1 MPLKLIYLHEPD
13 IQVSYYLHL
22 PSFKLHHKYII
33 VFIVVIQ
40 KYFLCFVFDHQ
51 SVFERVI
58 RQEPVGLMTR
68 ILFSRYHF
76 RILDSFGWN
85 FRHAHFHGLQRGIF
99 LPHVNNASYL
109 QRRAGGPCTKL
120 LGSSLWSL
128 CRAGQVSPG
137 NYFTSAVSSTRKLK
151 LFRLSN
157 QQVLQSII

>member
-85 FRHAHFHGLQRGIF
+85 FRHAHFHEEGRRTLYKAFGIKF
-99 LPHVNNASYL
+99 VIIV
-109 QRRAGGPCTKL
+109 QGRAGDIGKISQP
-120 LGSSLWSL
+120 
-128 CRAGQVSPG
+128 
-137 NYFTSAVSSTRKLK
+137 
-151 LFRLSN
+151 RL
-157 QQVLQSII
+157 